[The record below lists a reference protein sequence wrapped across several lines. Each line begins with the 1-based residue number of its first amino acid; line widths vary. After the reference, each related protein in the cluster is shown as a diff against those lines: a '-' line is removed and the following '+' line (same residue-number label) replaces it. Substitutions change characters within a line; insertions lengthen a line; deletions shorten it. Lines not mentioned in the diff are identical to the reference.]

1 MTQNC
6 FSRRGC
12 PAGSLPAAVLLS
24 QHPRDKGRKEI
35 MKKAILSKFHGAQEI
50 PELETLEL
58 VEEAGTYAVTGYDKP
73 VNVQPV
79 TEYGAEQ
86 ISVQFP
92 QADFLQVQTRTISPL
107 SAEDLKRRI
116 ENNEIL

>member
-1 MTQNC
+1 
-6 FSRRGC
+6 
-12 PAGSLPAAVLLS
+12 
-24 QHPRDKGRKEI
+24 
-35 MKKAILSKFHGAQEI
+35 MKKAILSKFYGVQEI

-92 QADFLQVQTRTISPL
+92 QAVFFTGADGRHYFALKCGRFEE
-107 SAEDLKRRI
+107 ED
-116 ENNEIL
+116 